1 MTAVES
7 IDGASGWSD
16 STDNWLATAFVLP
29 AASLAT
35 PAATLIVIVASEAG
49 VIVAVYVVPLPE
61 SVADPLLSTTSLAVN
76 PVTDSLNVIDTANVE
91 PVAGDEPLY
100 AIVVVGAVVSTV
112 NDVSDSAL
120 AVFPAASVNV
130 TVQTYA
136 LSPLVLRVRV
146 LEPDDIEDVDPR
158 PHPVVPPTA
167 IVPASATLMTTSG
180 VESVVGV
187 VAAVAS
193 LGVATV

>member
-16 STDNWLATAFVLP
+16 STDTCEATAFVLP

-112 NDVSDSAL
+112 KAVSVSAE
-120 AVFPAASVNV
+120 AAFPAESVKV
-130 TVQTYA
+130 TVH
-136 LSPLVLRVRV
+136 V
-146 LEPDDIEDVDPR
+146 
-158 PHPVVPPTA
+158 
-167 IVPASATLMTTSG
+167 
-180 VESVVGV
+180 
-187 VAAVAS
+187 
-193 LGVATV
+193 

>member
-16 STDNWLATAFVLP
+16 STDTWLATAFVLP

-61 SVADPLLSTTSLAVN
+61 SVADPLLSVTSLAVN
-76 PVTDSLNVIDTANVE
+76 PVTDSPNVIDTANVE
-91 PVAGDEPLY
+91 PVAGDDPLY
-100 AIVVVGAVVSTV
+100 AIVVEGAVVSRV
-112 NDVSDSAL
+112 NEVRESAL
-120 AVFPAASVNV
+120 AALPAASVNV

-180 VESVVGV
+180 VVSVVGV
-187 VAAVAS
+187 VAAVDS
-193 LGVATV
+193 LAAATV